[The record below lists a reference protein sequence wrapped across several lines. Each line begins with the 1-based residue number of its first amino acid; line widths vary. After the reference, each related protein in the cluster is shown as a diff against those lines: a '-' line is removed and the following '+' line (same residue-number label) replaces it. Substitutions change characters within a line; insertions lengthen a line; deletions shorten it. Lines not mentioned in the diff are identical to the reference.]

1 MPFLNFNELR
11 MVFLIMDLTIVRH
24 SMSTDNNSGRISG
37 ARSDVD
43 LSADGIAYA
52 KKVSGA
58 YDWHQF
64 DQVFSSPMK
73 RAKQTTEIL
82 VGENTPIEFD
92 ARLKE
97 LDFGDWDG
105 QVEADIFN
113 QYPEAFVHIGMLKN
127 NYTDYVPGAESYEQL
142 IQRAGSFLDDLKQD
156 DHGQSVLI
164 VCHGMTT
171 RALLAAAFNNDIA
184 NFGTVN
190 NVAFSQLHLDGHN
203 QFPPRMDN
211 YNQSVV

>member
-1 MPFLNFNELR
+1 
-11 MVFLIMDLTIVRH
+11 MDLTIVRH

-37 ARSDVD
+37 ARSDVN
-43 LSADGIAYA
+43 LSDEGIAYA
-52 KKVSGA
+52 KKVSAA

-73 RAKQTTEIL
+73 RAQQTTQIL
-82 VGENTPIEFD
+82 VGKDTPIEYD

-105 QVEADIFN
+105 QVEAEIFK
-113 QYPEAFVHIGMLKN
+113 QYPQAFVHLGMLKN
-127 NYTDYVPGAESYEQL
+127 NYVDYVPSAESYAHL
-142 IQRAGSFLDDLKQD
+142 IQRAGDFLEELKQNHD
-156 DHGQSVLI
+156 DQSILV

-171 RALLAAAFNNDIA
+171 RALLAAAFSNDIA
-184 NFGTVN
+184 NFGTVD
-190 NVAFSQLHLDGHN
+190 NVSLSHLHLDGSN
-203 QFPPRMDN
+203 QFPPRMDS